1 MFGSYNL
8 HNVAPSR
15 GLLKQRSK
23 YLGIL
28 RHKVRPKLQVVSL
41 KPIEF
46 FSRSSFFQFNQTN
59 FFQSVH
65 RCQMMWLSCKIVF
78 EKCKLCIPP
87 SSQTYSI
94 FDFKIIFNS
103 SFLKRKLRNSLC
115 FNNTYEIH
123 MFAWLILLLFKSLA
137 GQPSRKVTSNL
148 QKYAPSCF

>member
-1 MFGSYNL
+1 MLIINHTQDSCLGATISTAWRHWGAFLN
-8 HNVAPSR
+8 NVV
-15 GLLKQRSK
+15 
-23 YLGIL
+23 LGYFL
-28 RHKVRPKLQVVSL
+28 RHKVWPKLQVVSL

-123 MFAWLILLLFKSLA
+123 TRNLFL
-137 GQPSRKVTSNL
+137 
-148 QKYAPSCF
+148 